1 MSILGNRPA
10 KGSVSKRPQQ
20 PHCGI
25 NTARTTVFHLAQN
38 QAQPVFWVQNG
49 TTATPP
55 RVVGGSPAPPF
66 RNAECLVR
74 TCQSF
79 LTKISSSPP
88 TMTPG
93 ARKAVFHP
101 LGARSVE
108 DGRLHDQPPGAG
120 TPDPWSHTSCLFPHV
135 PPHNFGLPFSFQLLP
150 RSQSLEERGAGGF
163 LIPNSSLWGIR
174 ENPGREKA
182 ESPGSAS
189 GTRVLPTAAG

>member
-1 MSILGNRPA
+1 MIKSSTRTTVSILGNRPA

-55 RVVGGSPAPPF
+55 RVVGGSPATPF

-135 PPHNFGLPFSFQLLP
+135 PPTTSVSHSVSNCYQGPSP
-150 RSQSLEERGAGGF
+150 WRKGGQ
-163 LIPNSSLWGIR
+163 
-174 ENPGREKA
+174 
-182 ESPGSAS
+182 
-189 GTRVLPTAAG
+189 AAF